1 MAPNTEIF
9 WGGEISSQLEQKHS
23 VQVKE
28 GFHLSTWQQT
38 KPHVQISHQLRQN
51 QDLYPGLSQLDKLWG
66 LINREVCGQRDP
78 FSVWE
83 RGGEDKSWL
92 QMAET
97 YPAVSSKRCSPLY
110 NQDFSFSIFNAL
122 SKISCLSFLPFSSL
136 PHHPNENVKK
146 KINFDLIGFHFS
158 LQGNKN

>member
-1 MAPNTEIF
+1 MGRGNQQPAGTKTQC
-9 WGGEISSQLEQKHS
+9 SSQRRIPSFNLTADQTARPDQPPAETKSRSLSRTFPVGQTLRIDQQRS
-23 VQVKE
+23 VRTE
-28 GFHLSTWQQT
+28 RPLFRL
-38 KPHVQISHQLRQN
+38 
-51 QDLYPGLSQLDKLWG
+51 
-66 LINREVCGQRDP
+66 
-78 FSVWE
+78 